1 MRIPVPQCF
10 SFTTPVFNDYDLR
23 LMDIP
28 SRKVV
33 ECCTTS
39 PDLSKIP
46 LCNCRFIDVPIESCG
61 KASPLRV
68 SLQASAP
75 DVLMILLRHGAN
87 PEPLDGGT
95 SPILALMDKLMEY
108 KESGSYPYQL
118 VSCLKILLLALPFIE
133 LPYKV
138 TKENAISLE
147 KEFQSHSIYSHC
159 CLKPGGR
166 CFLRNIQH
174 CLSRI

>member
-1 MRIPVPQCF
+1 MPQCF
-10 SFTTPVFNDYDLR
+10 SSTMPALNDCDSR
-23 LMDIP
+23 LMAIP

-33 ECCTTS
+33 KRCTTS
-39 PDLSKIP
+39 TDLSEIP
-46 LCNCRFIDVPIESCG
+46 LWNCRFIDVPIESCG

-68 SLQASAP
+68 ALQATAP

-95 SPILALMDKLMEY
+95 SPVIAVMDKLMEY
-108 KESGSYPYQL
+108 QESGSYPYQL

-138 TKENAISLE
+138 TKENAISLRARI
-147 KEFQSHSIYSHC
+147 SISFD
-159 CLKPGGR
+159 L
-166 CFLRNIQH
+166 
-174 CLSRI
+174 